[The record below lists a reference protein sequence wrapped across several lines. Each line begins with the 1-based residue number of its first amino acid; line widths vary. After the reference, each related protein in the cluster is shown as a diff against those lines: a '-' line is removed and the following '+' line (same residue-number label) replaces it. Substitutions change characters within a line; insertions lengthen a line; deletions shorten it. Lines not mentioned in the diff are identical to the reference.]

1 MECELFF
8 MVVVVVVADRALMVV
23 VMVVVCQLQLC
34 GMNKNA
40 VSIYSCDGESRVD
53 VGVQFVLFSCDI
65 TLHCSS

>member
-40 VSIYSCDGESRVD
+40 VSTPVTATVE
-53 VGVQFVLFSCDI
+53 
-65 TLHCSS
+65 